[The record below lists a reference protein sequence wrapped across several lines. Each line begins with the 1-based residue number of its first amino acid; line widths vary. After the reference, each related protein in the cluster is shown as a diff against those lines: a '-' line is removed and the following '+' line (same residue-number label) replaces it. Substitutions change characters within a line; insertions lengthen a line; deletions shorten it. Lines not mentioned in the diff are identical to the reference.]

1 MNETDRPTLARG
13 EDFLNE
19 AFLFHLSRT
28 DIRHNFSPSFYGAYL
43 SQYGA
48 DAAAGIGDGGGSGG
62 GGGGIGDGGIGGGA
76 LETAGRVIFSVFPQ
90 LSVVIAVGGD
100 VVQLTRLNLIRL
112 QIEGGFII

>member
-1 MNETDRPTLARG
+1 MKEGVNETTLACG

-43 SQYGA
+43 SKYGA
-48 DAAAGIGDGGGSGG
+48 AAAGIGGDV
-62 GGGGIGDGGIGGGA
+62 GIGDGGIGGGTA

-90 LSVVIAVGGD
+90 LSVVIAVGGGRGPTHSCN
-100 VVQLTRLNLIRL
+100 VLFRSMV
-112 QIEGGFII
+112 